1 MRKLTTSGRM
11 YVESRHDRIN
21 VGVSWL
27 TRRQGKKDDE
37 GVRDLDACGYSNDS
51 QPMEKP
57 AIDL

>member
-1 MRKLTTSGRM
+1 MRKLM

-37 GVRDLDACGYSNDS
+37 GVRDLNACGYSNDS

>member
-1 MRKLTTSGRM
+1 MVDKETG
-11 YVESRHDRIN
+11 E
-21 VGVSWL
+21 
-27 TRRQGKKDDE
+27 KDDE